1 MKTTRNI
8 NTGRTLHS
16 FLCEALGVEHLDSTR
31 YFAPVDT
38 RTAEEEMAA
47 LNAIELDL
55 SPKRKRR

>member
-1 MKTTRNI
+1 MNTARNI

-16 FLCEALGVEHLDSTR
+16 FLCEAFGLEHLDSTR
-31 YFAPVDT
+31 PFAPADT
-38 RTAEEEMAA
+38 STPEENMAK

>member
-16 FLCEALGVEHLDSTR
+16 FLCEALGCEDQDLTR
-31 YFAPVDT
+31 PFAPAST

-47 LNAIELDL
+47 LNAIEIDL